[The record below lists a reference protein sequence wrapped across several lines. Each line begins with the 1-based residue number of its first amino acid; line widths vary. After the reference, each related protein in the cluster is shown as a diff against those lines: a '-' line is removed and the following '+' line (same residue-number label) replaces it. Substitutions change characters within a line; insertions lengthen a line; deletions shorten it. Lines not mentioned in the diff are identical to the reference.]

1 MTIVG
6 CIRDKYHQA
15 EICKCRENTEIVV
28 DTGID
33 SVILKGELLASC
45 LGRPRKMCDCVIFR
59 EDKKAAIVEL
69 KSKEGIHWSD
79 LKEKFTNTGEEFC
92 FIVKSLELPNFESL
106 SLVLI
111 KKRYKTMEYRILRD
125 GRITIAGVK
134 HKIHAKND
142 KTCLSAIVAASSGKG
157 RKYSARHKYLEC

>member
-1 MTIVG
+1 MTVVG
-6 CIRDKYHQA
+6 CIRDKYRQA

-28 DTGID
+28 DTGTD
-33 SVILKGELLASC
+33 SVILKGELLVSC

-69 KSKEGIHWSD
+69 KSKRIRWSD
-79 LKEKFTNTGEEFC
+79 LKEKFTNTGEVFC
-92 FIVKSLELPNFESL
+92 FMVKSLELPSFESL

-111 KKRYKTMEYRILRD
+111 AKSYTATDYRMLR
-125 GRITIAGVK
+125 GKHIIAGVK

-142 KTCLSAIVAASSGKG
+142 KTCLSAIVAASSGKS
-157 RKYSARHKYLEC
+157 RKR